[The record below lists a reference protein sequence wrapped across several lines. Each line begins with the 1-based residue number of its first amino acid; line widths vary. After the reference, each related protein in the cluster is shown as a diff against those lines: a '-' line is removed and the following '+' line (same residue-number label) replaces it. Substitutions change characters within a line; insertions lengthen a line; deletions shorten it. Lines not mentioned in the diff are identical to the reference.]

1 MLTGKVALVTG
12 AGSGIGK
19 AIALCLAKNSATV
32 IVNYMHSKTGA
43 DAVVEE
49 IKAMGGNA
57 EAIQC
62 SVNEYNAVADMIKDV
77 AKRYGHIDIL
87 VNNAGITKDNLLMM
101 MKEEDFDDVIDVN
114 LKGTFNT
121 MRHIARQ
128 MMKQKGGSIINISSV
143 VGVMGNAGQV
153 NYAASK
159 AGIIGMTKSM
169 ARELGS
175 RNVRV
180 NAVAPGFVETA
191 MTASLPDDVKEAGKA
206 QIPLGRFA
214 APEEVANAVCFLA
227 SDNAA
232 YITGQVLHVDG
243 GMCM

>member
-19 AIALCLAKNSATV
+19 AIALELAKNHATV
-32 IVNYMHSKTGA
+32 IVNYMHSKMGA
-43 DAVVEE
+43 EAVVAE
-49 IKAMGGNA
+49 IEAMGGSA
-57 EAIQC
+57 EAICC
-62 SVNEYNAVADMIKDV
+62 SVNDFDAVATMIKDV
-77 AKRYGHIDIL
+77 VKKYGRIDVL

-169 ARELGS
+169 AKELGS
-175 RNVRV
+175 RNIRV

-191 MTASLPDDVKEAGKA
+191 MTQALSEEVIEIGKA

-214 APEEVANAVCFLA
+214 LPEEVANAVVFLA
-227 SDNAA
+227 SDKAS
-232 YITGQVLHVDG
+232 YITGQVLNVDG

>member
-1 MLTGKVALVTG
+1 MLTGKIALVTG

-19 AIALCLAKNSATV
+19 AIALELAKQGATV

-49 IKAMGGNA
+49 IVAMGGNA

-62 SVNEYNAVADMIKDV
+62 SVNEYDAVADMIKDV
-77 AKRYGHIDIL
+77 AKRYGRIDIL

-101 MKEEDFDDVIDVN
+101 MKEEEFDDVIDVN

-180 NAVAPGFVETA
+180 NAIAPGFVETA
-191 MTASLPDDVKEAGKA
+191 MTASLPEEVKAAGIA

-227 SDNAA
+227 SDHAA

-243 GMCM
+243 GMAM

>member
-1 MLTGKVALVTG
+1 MLSGKVALVTG

-19 AIALCLAKNSATV
+19 AIALMMAKNGAAV
-32 IVNYMHSKTGA
+32 IVNYGHSQAGA
-43 DAVVEE
+43 NAVVEE
-49 IKAMGGNA
+49 IQGMGGTA
-57 EAIQC
+57 EAVQC
-62 SVNEYNAVADMIKDV
+62 SVNDYEAVAAMIKDIS
-77 AKRYGHIDIL
+77 KRYGRIDIL

-101 MKEEDFDDVIDVN
+101 MKEEEFDDVIDVN

-153 NYAASK
+153 NYSASK

-175 RNVRV
+175 RNIRV

-191 MTASLPDDVKEAGKA
+191 MTAVLSDDVKAAGAA

-214 APEEVANAVCFLA
+214 APEEIASAVCFLA

-232 YITGQVLHVDG
+232 YITGQVLCVDG

>member
-1 MLTGKVALVTG
+1 MLSGKVALVTG

-19 AIALCLAKNSATV
+19 AISLMLAKHGAAV
-32 IVNYMHSKTGA
+32 IVNYGHSQAGA
-43 DAVVEE
+43 NAVVEE
-49 IKAMGGNA
+49 IHSMGGAA
-57 EAIQC
+57 EAMQC
-62 SVNEYNAVADMIKDV
+62 CVNDYDAVTDMIKDV
-77 AKRYGHIDIL
+77 ATRYGHIDIL

-114 LKGTFNT
+114 LKGSFNT

-191 MTASLPDDVKEAGKA
+191 MTAGLSQEVKTQGIA

-214 APEEVANAVCFLA
+214 APEEIANAVCFLA
-227 SDNAA
+227 SDQAA
-232 YITGQVLHVDG
+232 YITGQVLCVDG

>member
-19 AIALCLAKNSATV
+19 AIALCLAKNGATV
-32 IVNYMHSKTGA
+32 IVNYGHSQAGA
-43 DAVVEE
+43 NAVVEE
-49 IKAMGGNA
+49 IQGMGGTA
-57 EAIQC
+57 EAVQC
-62 SVNEYNAVADMIKDV
+62 SVNDYDAVAAMIKDI
-77 AKRYGHIDIL
+77 AKRYGRIDIL

-101 MKEEDFDDVIDVN
+101 MKEEEFDDVIDVN

-175 RNVRV
+175 RNIRV

-191 MTASLPDDVKEAGKA
+191 MTATLSEEVKAAGVA

-243 GMCM
+243 GMAM

>member
-1 MLTGKVALVTG
+1 MLTGKVALITG
-12 AGSGIGK
+12 AGAGIGK
-19 AIALCLAKNSATV
+19 AIALEMAKCGATV

-49 IKAMGGNA
+49 IVGMGGNA

-62 SVNEYNAVADMIKDV
+62 SVNEYDAVADMIKDV
-77 AKRYGHIDIL
+77 AKRYGRIDIL

-191 MTASLPDDVKEAGKA
+191 MTATLPEEVKEAGKA

-214 APEEVANAVCFLA
+214 TQQEVANAVCFLA
-227 SDNAA
+227 SDQAA

-243 GMCM
+243 GMAM